1 MKICRFNHD
10 RLGVV
15 DGEVVR
21 DVSAALDAL
30 PQFTWPFP
38 LGDPV
43 VANLSSVRRRVHELL
58 PDAPSIA
65 LADVRL
71 ESPVANPGKII
82 GAPVNYRSHE
92 DEIDDDLRHGHVI
105 KPISEWG
112 LFLKANSALCGPA
125 AGVRRRFPDART
137 DHEVELAVVIGRE
150 GSDIPAHTAM
160 SYVAGY
166 CIGLDVTLRGPQF
179 QCFRKS
185 IDSYAVVGPW
195 LVTADEIADPGH
207 LAMSLSVNGEIRQ
220 SASTDR
226 LILDIPR
233 LIALA
238 SSFYTLHPGD
248 IIMTGTPAGVGPLLD
263 GDIMHAKIEDIG
275 EMTVVVSDHS
285 ALSQ

>member
-15 DGEVVR
+15 DGDVIR
-21 DVSAALDAL
+21 DVSAALDVL
-30 PQFTWPFP
+30 PRLAWPVP
-38 LGDPV
+38 LGDV
-43 VANLSSVRRRVHELL
+43 VIANLVAVRARIDALL
-58 PDAPSIA
+58 PSAPAIA

-71 ESPVANPGKII
+71 ESPVANPSKII
-82 GAPVNYRSHE
+82 GAPVNYKSHV
-92 DEIDDDLRHGHVI
+92 DEIDDTLRHGHVI

-125 AGVRRRFPDART
+125 AGVRRRFSDLRT

-150 GSDIPAHTAM
+150 GSNISADAAM

-195 LVTADEIADPGH
+195 MVTADEIPDPRRLG
-207 LAMSLSVNGEIRQ
+207 LSLSVNGEVRQ
-220 SASTDR
+220 AASTEQ
-226 LILDIPR
+226 LILDVPG
-233 LIALA
+233 LIALT
-238 SSFYTLHPGD
+238 SSYYTLLPGD
-248 IIMTGTPAGVGPLLD
+248 VIMTGTPDGVGPLVG
-263 GDIMHAKIEDIG
+263 GDIVHAEIERIG
-275 EMTVVVSDHS
+275 AMTVTVVDT
-285 ALSQ
+285 A